1 MFPRKRAAHL
11 HAELHDLF
19 AGGPGAAE
27 LSGIAVIEKNQGMQ
41 VSVSGVKDISDHQ
54 AAVLGD
60 FFNAQ
65 KRRREFSAWD
75 DPIQHVIRGRD
86 AADGTEGLFAAFP
99 KQGAFPGVAR
109 RSEEHTSELQSHSDL
124 VCRLLLEK
132 KKKQTRAP

>member
-60 FFNAQ
+60 YFNAQ

-75 DPIQHVIRGRD
+75 DPIQHVIRARD

-109 RSEEHTSELQSHSDL
+109 ATHF
-124 VCRLLLEK
+124 
-132 KKKQTRAP
+132 TRFVAPANLDD